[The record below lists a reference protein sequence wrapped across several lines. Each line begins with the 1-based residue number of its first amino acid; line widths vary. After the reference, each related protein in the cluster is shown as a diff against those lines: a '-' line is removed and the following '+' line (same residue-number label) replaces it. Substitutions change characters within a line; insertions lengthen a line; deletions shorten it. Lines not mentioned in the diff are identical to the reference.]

1 MIKKIKYSSATI
13 AWTLFIIAAYAA
25 TAIYFV
31 KREDT
36 IIWVCLIAVF
46 TVCNILALL
55 YAPVSV
61 SVDGNTL
68 NIHTTL
74 RRKRIRIADIASV
87 ELCAPT
93 MAEKKILCSGGYFGY
108 WGHFSE
114 RDLGK
119 YFAYYGKSSDCF
131 LVRLRNG
138 RRYMLGCDE
147 PGAVVDSIKAQ
158 IGVQSACRGNV
169 AGAAKR
175 HT

>member
-1 MIKKIKYSSATI
+1 M
-13 AWTLFIIAAYAA
+13 
-25 TAIYFV
+25 

-36 IIWVCLIAVF
+36 IILVCLIAVF
-46 TVCNILALL
+46 TVWNILALL

-74 RRKRIRIADIASV
+74 RRKRI
-87 ELCAPT
+87 CAPT
-93 MAEKKILCSGGYFGY
+93 MAEKKILSSGGYFGY
-108 WGHFSE
+108 WGWFSE

-119 YFAYYGKSSDCF
+119 YFAYYGKSSECF

-158 IGVQSACRGNV
+158 ISVQSAC
-169 AGAAKR
+169 
-175 HT
+175 

>member
-1 MIKKIKYSSATI
+1 MTKKVKYSSATI
-13 AWTLFIIAAYAA
+13 AWTVFIIAAYAA
-25 TAIYFV
+25 TTIYFM
-31 KREDT
+31 KRDDT
-36 IIWVCLIAVF
+36 IVCAGLIAVF
-46 TVCNILALL
+46 AVWNILALF

-61 SVDGNTL
+61 SVDGTTL
-68 NIHTTL
+68 NVHTTL

-93 MAEKKILCSGGYFGY
+93 MAEKRILSSGGYFGY

-147 PGAVVDSIKAQ
+147 PAAVVDSIKAQ
-158 IGVQSACRGNV
+158 IGVQSAC
-169 AGAAKR
+169 
-175 HT
+175 

>member
-1 MIKKIKYSSATI
+1 MRLTDTIQKKYSMIKKIKYSSATI

-36 IIWVCLIAVF
+36 IILVCLIAVF
-46 TVCNILALL
+46 TVWNILALL
-55 YAPVSV
+55 
-61 SVDGNTL
+61 DGNTL

-74 RRKRIRIADIASV
+74 RRKRIRMADIASV

-93 MAEKKILCSGGYFGY
+93 MAEKKILSSGGYFGY
-108 WGHFSE
+108 WGWFSE

-119 YFAYYGKSSDCF
+119 YFAYYGKSSECF

-158 IGVQSACRGNV
+158 ISVQSAC
-169 AGAAKR
+169 
-175 HT
+175 

>member
-1 MIKKIKYSSATI
+1 MTKKVKYSSATI
-13 AWTLFIIAAYAA
+13 AWTVFIIAAYAA
-25 TAIYFV
+25 TVIYFLN
-31 KREDT
+31 REDT
-36 IIWVCLIAVF
+36 VIWIGL
-46 TVCNILALL
+46 TVILTVWNILALF

-61 SVDGNTL
+61 SVDGTTL
-68 NIHTTL
+68 NVHTTL

-93 MAEKKILCSGGYFGY
+93 MAEKRILSSGGYFGY

-147 PGAVVDSIKAQ
+147 PSAVVDSIKAQ
-158 IGVQSACRGNV
+158 IGVQSAC
-169 AGAAKR
+169 
-175 HT
+175 